1 MNAPEGGNPM
11 NRCSIYSGNI
21 VDKKINV
28 ERWWQGR
35 LMIIEGVPAHVCE
48 QCGEAYFDISG
59 TEF

>member
-1 MNAPEGGNPM
+1 M